1 MRQLALVPLLLTAA
15 LSACS
20 SAPPDVSGM
29 SPEQAC
35 AVLAEND
42 KDVKTLNMIIMTHS
56 SGDKDLRPDLK
67 QARKKAIDSCL
78 AARGIFAPGGVEP
91 IQPR

>member
-67 QARKKAIDSCL
+67 LARKKAIDSCL